1 MRNHL
6 LRKVFD
12 VYWPTS
18 RRRLYQA
25 LTTVL
30 RLCATLMVLPLMA
43 IGRLLRPICFV
54 RVGFFTADRIG
65 HFVFD
70 VEYYLTEQVLK
81 PYQHKTIDLFFFEG
95 EPANTKL
102 ASMVQG
108 VVTVNPLVRFLYSAN
123 QLLPAS
129 KVQQLL
135 PARHKT
141 DSRDMEGLLH
151 TAPTQL
157 QFTEDDNDRGY
168 QYLTSVGFE
177 KRDKFVCLVARD
189 SRYLKQVHAERNWS
203 YHDFRDTNIE
213 DYKQAALALATQGY
227 WVFRMGKVVDE
238 SFETDHPYVID
249 YANTTDRSDFLDLW
263 LMANCF
269 FAISTGLGLDS
280 VADVFRRP
288 IVFVNYVPLM
298 DLEAWGPYIT
308 VPKKLTWTATNRP
321 LSLSEQV
328 KHTSLNGHY
337 YRDNGISVHDMKPD
351 EITDVVLEM
360 EMRLAGTF
368 STNQNVEKLNQ
379 CFWNELRAF
388 PEFQKYHGWIHPNA
402 RLGTSYLNE
411 SKDWLFS
418 K

>member
-6 LRKVFD
+6 LRKVID
-12 VYWPTS
+12 VDWPTS
-18 RRRLYQA
+18 RRRLCQA

-30 RLCATLMVLPLMA
+30 RLCAIFMVLPLVA
-43 IGRLLRPICFV
+43 ISRLLRPICCV

-81 PYQHKTIDLFFFEG
+81 PYQHKTIDLFYFEG

-102 ASMVQG
+102 ASMVRG
-108 VVTVNPLVRFLYSAN
+108 VVTVNPLVQFLYGAN

-129 KVQQLL
+129 KAQQLL

-141 DSRDMEGLLH
+141 DSRDMEGLFH

-157 QFTEDDNDRGY
+157 SFSESDDERGY
-168 QYLTSVGFE
+168 QYLSSVGLE
-177 KRDKFVCLVARD
+177 KGEKFVCLVARD

-203 YHDFRDTNIE
+203 YHDFRDTNIQ
-213 DYKQAALALATQGY
+213 DYKQAALALAKQGY
-227 WVFRMGKVVDE
+227 WVFRMGKAVDE
-238 SFETDHPYVID
+238 SFETDHPHVID
-249 YANTTDRSDFLDLW
+249 YANTTGRSDFLDLW

-298 DLEAWGPYIT
+298 DLESWGPYIT
-308 VPKKLTWTATNRP
+308 VPKKLTWAATNRP

-328 KHTSLNGHY
+328 EHTSLNGHY
-337 YRDNGISVHDMKPD
+337 YRDNGIRVHDMKAD
-351 EITDVVLEM
+351 QITDVVLEM

-368 STNQNVEKLNQ
+368 STNQNIEKLNQ
-379 CFWNELRAF
+379 GFWNELRGF
-388 PEFQKYHGWIHPNA
+388 PEFQKYHGWVHPNA

-411 SKDWLFS
+411 SKDWFFS

>member
-6 LRKVFD
+6 LGKVID
-12 VYWPTS
+12 VDWPRS
-18 RRRLYQA
+18 RRRLYKA

-30 RLCATLMVLPLMA
+30 RLCAIFMVLPLVA
-43 IGRLLRPICFV
+43 ISRLLRPICFV

-81 PYQHKTIDLFFFEG
+81 PYQHKSIDLFYFEG

-102 ASMVQG
+102 ASMVRG
-108 VVTVNPLVRFLYSAN
+108 VVTLNPLVRFLYGAN

-129 KVQQLL
+129 KAQQLL
-135 PARHKT
+135 PARHKS
-141 DSRDMEGLLH
+141 DSRDMEGLFH

-157 QFTEDDNDRGY
+157 SFSESDDERGY
-168 QYLTSVGFE
+168 QYLSSVGFE
-177 KRDKFVCLVARD
+177 KGEKIVCLVARD

-203 YHDFRDTNIE
+203 YHDFRDTNIQ
-213 DYKQAALALATQGY
+213 DYKQAALALAKQGY
-227 WVFRMGKVVDE
+227 WVFRMGKAVDE
-238 SFETDHPYVID
+238 SFETVHPHVID

-263 LMANCF
+263 LTANCF

-308 VPKKLTWTATNRP
+308 VPKKLTWVATNRP

-368 STNQNVEKLNQ
+368 PANQNVEKLNQ
-379 CFWNELRAF
+379 GFWNELRGF
-388 PEFQKYHGWIHPNA
+388 PEFQKYHGWIHPDA
-402 RLGTSYLNE
+402 RLGTSYLNK
-411 SKDWLFS
+411 SKDWFFS

>member
-1 MRNHL
+1 LRNHL
-6 LRKVFD
+6 LRKVID
-12 VYWPTS
+12 VDWPTS
-18 RRRLYQA
+18 RRRLCQA

-30 RLCATLMVLPLMA
+30 RLCAIFMVLPLVA
-43 IGRLLRPICFV
+43 ISRLLRPICCV

-81 PYQHKTIDLFFFEG
+81 PCQHKTIDLFYFEG

-102 ASMVQG
+102 ASMVRG
-108 VVTVNPLVRFLYSAN
+108 VVTVNPLVQFLYGAN

-129 KVQQLL
+129 KAQQVL

-151 TAPTQL
+151 TTPTQL
-157 QFTEDDNDRGY
+157 SFTEGDDERGY

-177 KRDKFVCLVARD
+177 KGEKFVCLVARD

-213 DYKQAALALATQGY
+213 DYKQAALALAKKGY
-227 WVFRMGKVVDE
+227 WVFRMGKAVDE
-238 SFETDHPYVID
+238 CFETDHPHVID
-249 YANTTDRSDFLDLW
+249 YANTTGRSDFLDLW

-298 DLEAWGPYIT
+298 DLESWGPYIT
-308 VPKKLTWTATNRP
+308 VPKKLTWAGTNRS

-337 YRDNGISVHDMKPD
+337 YRDNDISVHDMKPD

-368 STNQNVEKLNQ
+368 PANQNVEKLNQ
-379 CFWNELRAF
+379 CFWNELRGF
-388 PEFQKYHGWIHPNA
+388 PEFQKYHGWVHPSA

-411 SKDWLFS
+411 SKEWFFS

>member
-1 MRNHL
+1 
-6 LRKVFD
+6 
-12 VYWPTS
+12 
-18 RRRLYQA
+18 
-25 LTTVL
+25 
-30 RLCATLMVLPLMA
+30 
-43 IGRLLRPICFV
+43 V

-177 KRDKFVCLVARD
+177 KGDKFVCLVVRD
-189 SRYLKQVHAERNWS
+189 NRYLKQIHAERNWS

-213 DYKQAALALATQGY
+213 DYKQAAVALAKQGY
-227 WVFRMGKVVDE
+227 WVFRMGKAVDE

-249 YANTTDRSDFLDLW
+249 YANTTERSDFLDLW

-269 FAISTGLGLDS
+269 YAISTGLGLDS

-379 CFWNELRAF
+379 CFWNELRGF

-411 SKDWLFS
+411 SKDWFFS